1 MSRIQDLK
9 ARLTLDNA
17 QFGRGLRDS
26 KAQAQ
31 GFASAVRS
39 IMAPV
44 AVAVTGALSFAGVAT
59 GARKGAAEIDEVAK
73 SARALSGSVGGV
85 RALELAMSES
95 GVQVGVLREQFQNMD
110 RQIASGRAETALRA
124 LGLQADDL
132 ARMDVDQKIA
142 TISDRIKDLGLDTGS
157 TLAMLQQFGVE
168 NRNVSLLMM
177 QGGDAIRAAR
187 QDVDSYGLALSSIDT
202 AKIEAANDQIGRL
215 SIVGQYLRQE
225 LALRVVPALGDLAEK
240 MTDGMREGGGLRRV
254 IDAIIGTVT
263 GFRNILNLAGVAL
276 ATYTAARVP
285 AFLAALAAKSGAV
298 LALRGSLSLMTAQ
311 MYAGA
316 TASVVMTGAVRTLGT
331 MVALAGGPLAILV
344 GLVGGAGAAMILFRN
359 DTATAVPI
367 LDEAKRAIDDINQ
380 VLETSSST
388 ALPEAQ
394 RQTLALTNE
403 NIRLAKS
410 AYEAAA
416 AEVAKAQAAVEF
428 SQNERGI
435 QEMFLPGQSSYQADT
450 EIDAAIGRLA
460 LAETKLNGAMR
471 GLQDRVNEGQLK
483 LAQTTGEIA
492 VNLGTVRTALQ
503 GVSGDVG
510 GIAAMRDA
518 LTRVPPE
525 LGKIKTGAERVEMAF
540 GSAFVSAVS
549 DIKNARQALAGLLQ
563 DLAKMAA
570 QSAFK
575 SLVGESKVFGSIA
588 NWFGIGANANGTD
601 NWRGGL
607 SWVGER
613 GPELVNLPKGSQ
625 VFDAQKSVNMMRG
638 MGNSEPVQIVLS
650 VQPSGEFD
658 ARVIN
663 TAQAVVRV
671 YDASM
676 PARQSEIARDPRR
689 RS

>member
-1 MSRIQDLK
+1 MSRLQDLK
-9 ARLTLDNA
+9 ARLMLDNS

-26 KAQAQ
+26 RTQAQ

-44 AVAVTGALSFAGVAT
+44 AVAVTGALSFGGVAAS
-59 GARKGAAEIDEVAK
+59 ARKGASEIDEVAK

-85 RALELAMSES
+85 RALELAMSEA
-95 GVQVGVLREQFQNMD
+95 GVNVGVLREQFQNMD

-142 TISDRIKDLGLDTGS
+142 TVSDRIKDLGLDTGS
-157 TLAMLQQFGVE
+157 TLALLQQFGVE

-225 LALRVVPALGDLAEK
+225 LALRVVPALGDLAQK

-254 IDAIIGTVT
+254 IDALVGTVT
-263 GFRNILNLAGVAL
+263 GFRNILNLAGVAV

-316 TASVVMTGAVRTLGT
+316 TASAVMTGAVRTLGT

-344 GLVGGAGAAMILFRN
+344 GLVGGATAAMILFR
-359 DTATAVPI
+359 DTTSTAPPI
-367 LDEAKRAIDDINQ
+367 LDEAKRAIDEINQ
-380 VLETSSST
+380 VLNTSSST

-394 RQTLALTNE
+394 RATLALTNE

-410 AYEAAA
+410 AYEAAE
-416 AEVAKAQAAVEF
+416 AEMAKARANAYAAQQQLGAESMSSLPF
-428 SQNERGI
+428 ES
-435 QEMFLPGQSSYQADT
+435 LPGNEANNRAIANL
-450 EIDAAIGRLA
+450 EAASERLRKA
-460 LAETKLNGAMR
+460 QI
-471 GLQDRVNEGQLK
+471 GLQDRINEGQLK

-492 VNLGTVRTALQ
+492 NNLGTVRTALQ
-503 GVSGDVG
+503 GVFGDVG
-510 GIAAMRDA
+510 GVAAMRDA
-518 LTRVPPE
+518 LTGVPPE
-525 LGKIKTGAERVEMAF
+525 LGKIDAGAQRVESSF
-540 GSAFVSAVS
+540 ESAFVNGITN
-549 DIKNARQALAGLLQ
+549 IKNARQALSGLLM

-570 QSAFK
+570 QSAFRGLFGGSK
-575 SLVGESKVFGSIA
+575 IFGGIASL
-588 NWFGIGANANGTD
+588 FGIGANANGTE

-625 VFDAQKSVNMMRG
+625 VFDAQKSINMMRG
-638 MGNSEPVQIVLS
+638 ARNSEPVQIVLS

-658 ARVIN
+658 ARVTN
-663 TAQAVVRV
+663 TARAVVRV
-671 YDASM
+671 EAPQM
-676 PARQSEIARDPRR
+676 IGAAFGRAREQGAF
-689 RS
+689 